1 MELHEN
7 TIKDIE
13 AKGYNIISF
22 HEDNGRV
29 ILSKNGNEF
38 TFVDVEILNECLPQA
53 ISDFKVSFD
62 TTNDTTQI
70 ELSLNDDFAIDIRN
84 EGFNRRTDR
93 FYSTW
98 FIEDVDILVDEMK
111 DLGKLPQDFTLPK
124 VTKQLILE
132 WAVTSE
138 WTNEEIK
145 NQMHNHILEYVEEDE
160 DKFI

>member
-70 ELSLNDDFAIDIRN
+70 ELFLNDDFAIDIRN

-98 FIEDVDILVDEMK
+98 FIEDVDIMIDDMK
-111 DLGKLPQDFTLPK
+111 DLGKLPQDFELARA
-124 VTKQLILE
+124 TKELILKM
-132 WAVTSE
+132 AVTSE
-138 WTNEEIK
+138 WVIEEI
-145 NQMHNHILEYVEEDE
+145 NNHIHDLILEYVEEDE

>member
-7 TIKDIE
+7 TIKEIE

-53 ISDFKVSFD
+53 ISDFRVSFD
-62 TTNDTTQI
+62 ISNDTTQI
-70 ELSLNDDFAIDIRN
+70 ELLLNNDFAIDIRN

-98 FIEDVDILVDEMK
+98 FIEDVDIMVDEMK
-111 DLGKLPQDFTLPK
+111 DLGKLPQDFELARA
-124 VTKQLILE
+124 TKELILKM
-132 WAVTSE
+132 AVTSE
-138 WTNEEIK
+138 WVIEEI
-145 NQMHNHILEYVEEDE
+145 NNHIHDLILEYVEEDE